1 MSQPTACAIPDA
13 VEINMP
19 GMSVADFDL
28 LAEAA
33 ASFLRQLG
41 SSIPAPSAADI
52 AHDTRILCEPDR
64 AQLAKAEDYSKC
76 PAGAHWAFS

>member
-1 MSQPTACAIPDA
+1 MSPSTVRAIRDT

-19 GMSVADFDL
+19 GMGVADFDL

-41 SSIPAPSAADI
+41 AGVPAPGAADI
-52 AHDTRILCEPDR
+52 AHDTRILCEPDHP
-64 AQLAKAEDYSKC
+64 QLVKRDE
-76 PAGAHWAFS
+76 